1 MASAGRVLS
10 NGTGKSKADL
20 KDRSAHLRS
29 QQSARRER
37 DGAGRR
43 DWDMG
48 QRIED
53 RMKIKDK
60 GRKWMWSFL
69 GVIGAMQ
76 LYFVRELLAAFAL
89 FVLGFGAIALV
100 VGAVYMLHT
109 GWAVAV
115 ERLAESKHPVVAY
128 TKQSVNSVEDFAR
141 RGVVAAVANS
151 EELAKRALGRSAA
164 AR

>member
-1 MASAGRVLS
+1 
-10 NGTGKSKADL
+10 
-20 KDRSAHLRS
+20 
-29 QQSARRER
+29 
-37 DGAGRR
+37 
-43 DWDMG
+43 
-48 QRIED
+48 
-53 RMKIKDK
+53 MKIKDK
-60 GRKWMWSFL
+60 GRKWMWWFL

>member
-1 MASAGRVLS
+1 MVAAAQVLS
-10 NGTGKSKADL
+10 NGTGKSKADR
-20 KDRSAHLRS
+20 KDRLEHLTGSKKDSRL
-29 QQSARRER
+29 ER
-37 DGAGRR
+37 TGLKFRGR
-43 DWDMG
+43 G
-48 QRIED
+48 QRIGD
-53 RMKIKDK
+53 RMKTKDK
-60 GRKWMWSFL
+60 SRKWMWWFL
-69 GVIGAMQ
+69 GMIGAMQ

-100 VGAVYMLHT
+100 IGTLYLIHT

-128 TKQSVNSVEDFAR
+128 TKRSVNSVEDFAR
-141 RGVVAAVANS
+141 RGVVAAVANT